1 MNEGRRVYMTPDD
14 GKKRPEAIRN
24 DKETYSDLVSK
35 AKELLT
41 PLQSMVEYKTTF
53 EIAENTKDVLA
64 ADPFIG
70 AVAYMELLMNAMDIL
85 RKLGKMDEYNA
96 IVEDLELIIEH
107 PELYMPDSE

>member
-1 MNEGRRVYMTPDD
+1 MNEGKRVYLKSDED
-14 GKKRPEAIRN
+14 KKDIKAARN

-53 EIAENTKDVLA
+53 EIAENTKDVMA

-70 AVAYMELLMNAMDIL
+70 ATAYMELLMNAMDIL
-85 RKLGKMDEYNA
+85 RKLGKVDEYNA
-96 IVEDLELIIEH
+96 IVADLELIIEH